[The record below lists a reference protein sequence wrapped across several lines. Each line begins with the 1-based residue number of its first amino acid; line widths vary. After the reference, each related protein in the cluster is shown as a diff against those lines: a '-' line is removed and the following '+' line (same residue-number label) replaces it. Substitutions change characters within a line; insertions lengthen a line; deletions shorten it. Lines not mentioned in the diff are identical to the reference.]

1 MVRSATDISV
11 RMFGTFEVTID
22 GEPVPRWHG
31 RLGRSILA
39 YLLLQQQCVSR
50 DRLIDLYWPDAD
62 QKCAQNRLRVAVSS
76 VRRSMRV
83 VSDRQVLEFRDGNY
97 RIARSCEVRLDIVE
111 FEQGARDA
119 RRAEEHRLADDALRE
134 YRRSLDCYRGDLLA
148 DMMYEDWTVLPREAL
163 RVAYLECLGSAAV
176 LHLQRGEH
184 SEALSLA
191 WSIIACDPA
200 REDAHRLIMRCHTE
214 RGEVHQARRQFDLCR
229 RELHSVL
236 GVEPSPATVELL
248 LALDAGV

>member
-1 MVRSATDISV
+1 
-11 RMFGTFEVTID
+11 
-22 GEPVPRWHG
+22 
-31 RLGRSILA
+31 
-39 YLLLQQQCVSR
+39 
-50 DRLIDLYWPDAD
+50 
-62 QKCAQNRLRVAVSS
+62 
-76 VRRSMRV
+76 V
-83 VSDRQVLEFRDGNY
+83 VEFRDGNY
-97 RIARSCEVRLDIVE
+97 RIARSCEVRLDVVE
-111 FEQGARDA
+111 FEQAARDA

-134 YRRSLDCYRGDLLA
+134 YRRSLDCYRGELLA

-163 RVAYLECLGSAAV
+163 RVAYLECLGSAAM

-200 REDAHRLIMRCHTE
+200 REDAHRLIMRCHAE

-248 LALDAGV
+248 LALGAGV